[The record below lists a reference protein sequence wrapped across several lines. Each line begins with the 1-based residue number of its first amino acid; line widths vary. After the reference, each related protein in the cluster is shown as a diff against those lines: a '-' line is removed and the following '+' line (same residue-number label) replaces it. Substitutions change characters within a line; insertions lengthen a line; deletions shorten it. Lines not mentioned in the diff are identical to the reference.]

1 MGKLEGK
8 TAVVTGGGT
17 RGIGRATA
25 ARLAAEGAHV
35 FITGRREVELK
46 EAVESIGTAV
56 TAVPGDITDPADLDR
71 LYGAV
76 RERGMGLDVLFAN
89 AATASFATLE
99 QTTGEDFDR
108 IFEVNVKGTFLTV
121 RKALPL
127 LNDGASVILN
137 ASTAADHGTPAFGA
151 YAASKAAVRSFARTW
166 ANELSSRGVRVNAIS
181 PGPIDTSGITELVGE
196 ENAAAFKAKLGA
208 EVAIGRIGRPE
219 EVAAA
224 VAFLASADS
233 SYMMGANLY
242 VDGGENQI

>member
-1 MGKLEGK
+1 MGTLEGK

-35 FITGRREVELK
+35 FITGRREAELK
-46 EAVESIGTAV
+46 EAVESIGSTV
-56 TAVPGDITDPADLDR
+56 TAVPGDITD
-71 LYGAV
+71 
-76 RERGMGLDVLFAN
+76 
-89 AATASFATLE
+89 TA
-99 QTTGEDFDR
+99 
-108 IFEVNVKGTFLTV
+108 
-121 RKALPL
+121 
-127 LNDGASVILN
+127 
-137 ASTAADHGTPAFGA
+137 
-151 YAASKAAVRSFARTW
+151 
-166 ANELSSRGVRVNAIS
+166 S

-196 ENAAAFKAKLGA
+196 ENSAAFKTKLGA

-233 SYMMGANLY
+233 SYMMGANVY